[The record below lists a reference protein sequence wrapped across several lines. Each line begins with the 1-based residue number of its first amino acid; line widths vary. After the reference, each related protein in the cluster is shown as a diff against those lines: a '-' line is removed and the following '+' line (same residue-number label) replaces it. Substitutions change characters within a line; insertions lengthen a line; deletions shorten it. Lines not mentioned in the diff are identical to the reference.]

1 MLERVLTV
9 PAPADRAD
17 LATFVGCAVRLDES
31 AVIRLR
37 RRGDG
42 RVSVWAP
49 TGFDALAMRVVVGD
63 VRPRDTTAAGDV
75 LARAL
80 ADRAGGPEIDPG
92 FAMDSAWR
100 GALPPESGFVHVDDV
115 PARVLLGLAQRGA
128 ALAKE
133 HGSAQ
138 GPPTSLLEQ
147 KVLEVEGGGTEVT
160 VSMRTVFALTGMG
173 FVPLADGRPASADTD
188 LDAIDENEIV
198 RVRATPTWLRLDA
211 RFGSVY
217 ARRAGALPLYTA

>member
-1 MLERVLTV
+1 MLERVLTI
-9 PAPADRAD
+9 PSSADRAD
-17 LATFVGCAVRLDES
+17 LAVFVGRAIRLDEA
-31 AVIRLR
+31 AVIRLK

-42 RVSVWAP
+42 RVAVWAP
-49 TGFDALAMRVVVGD
+49 TGFDALATRVVAGE
-63 VRPRDTTAAGDV
+63 VRPADTTAAGDV
-75 LARAL
+75 LLQAL
-80 ADRAGGPEIDPG
+80 GGSSADIDPG

-138 GPPTSLLEQ
+138 GPPTSLLDQ
-147 KVLEVEGGGTEVT
+147 KVLEVAGGGTDVA

-173 FVPLADGRPASADTD
+173 FVPLADGRPATADTD
-188 LDAIDENEIV
+188 LDAIAASEIV
-198 RVRATPTWLRLDA
+198 RVRATASWLRLDA
-211 RFGSVY
+211 RFGAVY
-217 ARRAGALPLYTA
+217 ARRAAAIPLFPA

>member
-1 MLERVLTV
+1 MPERVLTI
-9 PAPADRAD
+9 PESADRAD
-17 LATFVGCAVRLDES
+17 LAVFVGRAIRLDEA
-31 AVIRLR
+31 AVIRIK

-49 TGFDALAMRVVVGD
+49 TGFDALATRVVSGD
-63 VRPRDTTAAGDV
+63 IRPADTTAAGDV
-75 LARAL
+75 LLQAL
-80 ADRAGGPEIDPG
+80 GGDSGEIDPG

-138 GPPTSLLEQ
+138 GPPTSLLDQ
-147 KVLEVEGGGTEVT
+147 KVLEVAGGGTEVA

-173 FVPLADGRPASADTD
+173 FVPLADGRPATADTD
-188 LDAIDENEIV
+188 LDAIAETEIV
-198 RVRATPTWLRLDA
+198 RVRATPSWLRLDA

-217 ARRAGALPLYTA
+217 ARRAGAIPLFTT

>member
-1 MLERVLTV
+1 MRERVLTI
-9 PAPADRAD
+9 PDPADRAN
-17 LATFVGCAVRLDES
+17 LAVFVGHAVRLDES
-31 AVIRLR
+31 AVIRMK

-49 TGFDALAMRVVVGD
+49 TGFDALATRVVAGD
-63 VRPRDTTAAGDV
+63 IRPSDTTAAGDV
-75 LARAL
+75 LLQAL
-80 ADRAGGPEIDPG
+80 SGNSTDIDPG

-100 GALPPESGFVHVDDV
+100 GALPPESGFVHVDDI
-115 PARVLLGLAQRGA
+115 PARILLGLAQRGA

-147 KVLEVEGGGTEVT
+147 KVLEVEGGGSEVA

-173 FVPLADGRPASADTD
+173 FVPLADGRPATAETD
-188 LDAIDENEIV
+188 VDAIAESEIV
-198 RVRATPTWLRLDA
+198 RVRATPSWLRLDA

-217 ARRAGALPLYTA
+217 ARRTGAIPLFTA

>member
-1 MLERVLTV
+1 MRERVLTI
-9 PAPADRAD
+9 PSEADRAD
-17 LATFVGCAVRLDES
+17 LAMFVGRAIRLDEA
-31 AVIRLR
+31 AVVRLKR
-37 RRGDG
+37 RSDG

-49 TGFDALAMRVVVGD
+49 TGFDALATRVVAGD
-63 VRPRDTTAAGDV
+63 IRPADTTAGDE
-75 LARAL
+75 LLRAL
-80 ADRAGGPEIDPG
+80 AGDGGDIDPG

-115 PARVLLGLAQRGA
+115 PARVLLDLAQRGA

-147 KVLEVEGGGTEVT
+147 KVLEVAGGGTEVAIA
-160 VSMRTVFALTGMG
+160 MRTVFALTGMG
-173 FVPLADGRPASADTD
+173 FVPLADGRPATADTD
-188 LDAIDENEIV
+188 VHAIAETEVV
-198 RVRATPTWLRLDA
+198 RVRATPSWLRLDA

-217 ARRAGALPLYTA
+217 ARRAGAIPLFTA

>member
-9 PAPADRAD
+9 PDPADRAN
-17 LATFVGCAVRLDES
+17 LAMFVGRAVRLDES
-31 AVIRLR
+31 AVVRLR

-42 RVSVWAP
+42 RVSAWAT
-49 TGFDALAMRVVVGD
+49 TGFDALAARVVVGD
-63 VRPRDTTAAGDV
+63 VRPQDTTAAGDA
-75 LARAL
+75 LLRAL
-80 ADRAGGPEIDPG
+80 TDAAAGPEIDPG

-115 PARVLLGLAQRGA
+115 PARILLGLAQRGA
-128 ALAKE
+128 ALARE

-147 KVLEVEGGGTEVT
+147 KVLEVDGGGTEVAI
-160 VSMRTVFALTGMG
+160 SMRTVFALTGMG
-173 FVPLADGRPASADTD
+173 FVPLADGRPATADTD
-188 LDAIDENEIV
+188 LDAIAEDEIV
-198 RVRATPTWLRLDA
+198 RVRATPSWLRLDA

-217 ARRAGALPLYTA
+217 ARRAGAIPLFTA

>member
-1 MLERVLTV
+1 MTERVLTI
-9 PAPADRAD
+9 PSSADRAD
-17 LATFVGCAVRLDES
+17 LAMFVGRAIRLDEA
-31 AVIRLR
+31 AVVRLK

-49 TGFDALAMRVVVGD
+49 TGFDALATRVVAGD
-63 VRPRDTTAAGDV
+63 VRPADTTAAGDV
-75 LARAL
+75 LLRAL
-80 ADRAGGPEIDPG
+80 GGNSADVDPG

-115 PARVLLGLAQRGA
+115 PARILLGLAQRGA

-147 KVLEVEGGGTEVT
+147 KVLEVAGGGTEVA

-173 FVPLADGRPASADTD
+173 FVPRADGRPATADTA
-188 LDAIDENEIV
+188 LEAIADSEIV
-198 RVRATPTWLRLDA
+198 RVRATPSWLRLDA

-217 ARRAGALPLYTA
+217 ARRAGAIPLFTA

>member
-1 MLERVLTV
+1 VLERVLTI
-9 PAPADRAD
+9 PSSADRAD
-17 LATFVGCAVRLDES
+17 LAVFVGRAIRLDEA
-31 AVIRLR
+31 AVIRLK

-49 TGFDALAMRVVVGD
+49 TGFDALATRVVAGE
-63 VRPRDTTAAGDV
+63 VRPADTTAAGDV
-75 LARAL
+75 LLQAL
-80 ADRAGGPEIDPG
+80 GGSSSDIDPG

-138 GPPTSLLEQ
+138 GPPTSLLDQ
-147 KVLEVEGGGTEVT
+147 KVLEVAGGGTDVA

-173 FVPLADGRPASADTD
+173 FVPLADGRPATADTD
-188 LDAIDENEIV
+188 LDAIAESEIV
-198 RVRATPTWLRLDA
+198 RVRATASWLRLDA

-217 ARRAGALPLYTA
+217 ARRAAAIPLFTA

>member
-1 MLERVLTV
+1 MRERVLTI
-9 PAPADRAD
+9 PSEADRAD
-17 LATFVGCAVRLDES
+17 LAMFVGRAIRLDEA
-31 AVIRLR
+31 AVVRLKR
-37 RRGDG
+37 RSGG

-49 TGFDALAMRVVVGD
+49 TGFDALATRVVAGD
-63 VRPRDTTAAGDV
+63 VRPADTTAAGDE
-75 LARAL
+75 LLRAL
-80 ADRAGGPEIDPG
+80 AGDGGDIDPG

-115 PARVLLGLAQRGA
+115 PARVLLDLAQRGA

-147 KVLEVEGGGTEVT
+147 KVLEVAGGGTEVAIA
-160 VSMRTVFALTGMG
+160 MRTVFALTGMG
-173 FVPLADGRPASADTD
+173 FVPLADGRPAAADTD
-188 LDAIDENEIV
+188 VHAIAETEVV
-198 RVRATPTWLRLDA
+198 RVRATPSWLRLDA

-217 ARRAGALPLYTA
+217 ARRAGAIPLFTA

>member
-1 MLERVLTV
+1 MLERVLTI
-9 PAPADRAD
+9 PSSADRAD
-17 LATFVGCAVRLDES
+17 LAVFVGRAIRLDEA
-31 AVIRLR
+31 AVIRLK

-49 TGFDALAMRVVVGD
+49 TGFDALATRVVAGE
-63 VRPRDTTAAGDV
+63 VRPADTTAAGDV
-75 LARAL
+75 LLQAL
-80 ADRAGGPEIDPG
+80 GGSSSDIDPG

-138 GPPTSLLEQ
+138 GPPTSLLDQ
-147 KVLEVEGGGTEVT
+147 KVLEVAGGGTDVA

-173 FVPLADGRPASADTD
+173 FVPLADGRPATADTD
-188 LDAIDENEIV
+188 LDAIAESEIV
-198 RVRATPTWLRLDA
+198 RVRATASWLRLDA

-217 ARRAGALPLYTA
+217 ARRAAAIPLFTA

>member
-1 MLERVLTV
+1 MLERVLTI
-9 PAPADRAD
+9 PSSADRAD
-17 LATFVGCAVRLDES
+17 LAVFVGRAIRLDEA
-31 AVIRLR
+31 AVIRLK

-42 RVSVWAP
+42 RVAVWAP
-49 TGFDALAMRVVVGD
+49 TGFDALATRVVAGE
-63 VRPRDTTAAGDV
+63 VRPADTTAAGDV
-75 LARAL
+75 LLQAL
-80 ADRAGGPEIDPG
+80 GGSSADIDPG

-138 GPPTSLLEQ
+138 GPPTSLLDQ
-147 KVLEVEGGGTEVT
+147 KVLEVAGGGTDVA

-173 FVPLADGRPASADTD
+173 FVPLADGRPATADTD
-188 LDAIDENEIV
+188 LDAIAASEIV
-198 RVRATPTWLRLDA
+198 RVRATASWLRLDA

-217 ARRAGALPLYTA
+217 ARRAAAIPLFTA